1 MARPPIDEE
10 REHRI
15 TYEITVDCYDKYEVS
30 MGWYSYLLDHLNF
43 PLRAQQTIASS
54 SPRASNQ
61 KLSKAEVVTIVGMA
75 ETDGFETDILVDI
88 EYYDGSQTDV
98 IAIPLSQLQII
109 DGDDESMQAFEDWQY
124 WIDQGNE
131 LAELDEDEEY

>member
-43 PLRAQQTIASS
+43 PLKAQRRIASS
-54 SPRASNQ
+54 SLKAPTP
-61 KLSKAEVVTIVGMA
+61 KLSKAEVVKIVGMS
-75 ETDGFETDILVDI
+75 ETGGFETDILVDI

-98 IAIPLSQLQII
+98 TAIPLSQLQIV
-109 DGDDESMQAFEDWQY
+109 DGDDESIQAFEDWQY

-131 LAELDEDEEY
+131 LAEPDEDEEY